1 MHMPDYSYKAI
12 NQNGDSVSG
21 VITAESADMATVIL
35 SNQGYIPSKIVERSA
50 AMERQFEKLKMILTP
65 IKAEDLI
72 IFTKQFRTMLI
83 AGIQIVQ
90 ILEIL
95 ERQTQNPKLKAT
107 LKTIGIDIKGG
118 ESIAGAFEKHEH
130 IFSSLYISMLAA
142 GEASGT
148 LPDVLKRLTY
158 ILEHEHKVK
167 SDIKSA
173 LQYPKL
179 VVIALGG
186 AFFVLLTFVIPKF
199 EAIFRGAGIT
209 LPLPTRICI
218 ALNLFLRNY
227 WYIVLA
233 AVILLTVVYR
243 LYVGTSNGRYVVDSL
258 KLRIPITGPLFI
270 KAAMS
275 RFASIFAILQAS
287 GVKILSSLQILSGT
301 IGNQAIAREF
311 DRIKELVEEGR
322 GISEP
327 LRAAKYFPPMV
338 IDMIAVGEET
348 GQLDEM
354 LNDVSRHYDDEVEYA
369 VKRLSDNVGPIL
381 IVALAAVVGFFAL
394 AIFLPMWDLTKL
406 VR

>member
-1 MHMPDYSYKAI
+1 MPDYSYKAI

-21 VITAESADMATVIL
+21 VITAENVDMATTIL
-35 SNQGYIPSKIVERSA
+35 SNQGYIPSKIAERSA
-50 AMERQFEKLKMILTP
+50 VALLQFEKLKAMITP
-65 IKAEDLI
+65 VTPEDLI
-72 IFTKQFRTMLI
+72 IFTKQFRTMLV

-95 ERQTQNPKLKAT
+95 ERQTQNPKLKEA
-107 LKTIGIDIKGG
+107 LKGIGIDIKGG
-118 ESIAGAFEKHEH
+118 ESIAGAFEKYEH
-130 IFSSLYISMLAA
+130 IFSSLYISMLTA

-186 AFFVLLTFVIPKF
+186 AFFILLTFVIPKF
-199 EAIFRGAGIT
+199 ESIFRGAGIA

-218 ALNLFLRNY
+218 AMNLFLKEY
-227 WYIVLA
+227 WYLLLA
-233 AVILLTVVYR
+233 AIILSIAAYR
-243 LYVGTSNGRYVVDSL
+243 LYVKTSNGRYVVDTL
-258 KLRIPITGPLFI
+258 KLKVPIIGPLFI

-275 RFASIFAILQAS
+275 RFASIFSILQAS

-301 IGNQAIAREF
+301 IGNQAIAFEF

-322 GISEP
+322 GISGP
-327 LRAAKYFPPMV
+327 LKSAKYFPPMV

-354 LNDVSRHYDDEVEYA
+354 LNDVSNHYDDEVEYA
-369 VKRLSDNVGPIL
+369 VKRLSDNIGPIL